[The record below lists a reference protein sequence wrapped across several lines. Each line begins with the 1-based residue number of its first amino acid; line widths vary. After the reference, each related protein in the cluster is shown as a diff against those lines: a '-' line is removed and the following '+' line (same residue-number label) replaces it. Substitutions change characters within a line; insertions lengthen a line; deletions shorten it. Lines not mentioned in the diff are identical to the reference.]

1 MAMAKCDSLTF
12 SSTHVDMGSRTY
24 SSLPDAQLAGHKL
37 AGTRTVALR
46 ASCDDRPDV
55 RQLNVLLP
63 MALDVPG
70 LVRWGSM
77 VAGAERA
84 GAARITVRQV
94 VAGGRAVP
102 MTFTPAGGPATTL
115 ATQGPL
121 TLAGPGTLSVDLRG
135 VSSEGDA
142 RKTLLVDLQIQTLLR
157 SPGFEPVGATPFGF
171 NMAVSL
177 P

>member
-1 MAMAKCDSLTF
+1 MTDRTSG
-12 SSTHVDMGSRTY
+12 SSMCSCPWHRMSRVWC
-24 SSLPDAQLAGHKL
+24 AGGPWWL
-37 AGTRTVALR
+37 
-46 ASCDDRPDV
+46 
-55 RQLNVLLP
+55 
-63 MALDVPG
+63 
-70 LVRWGSM
+70 
-77 VAGAERA
+77 A

>member
-1 MAMAKCDSLTF
+1 
-12 SSTHVDMGSRTY
+12 MGSRTY

-94 VAGGRAVP
+94 VAG
-102 MTFTPAGGPATTL
+102 PATTL